1 MSKLIA
7 IIDYRAG
14 NIKSVENAL
23 KICGAKPIIATKPL
37 HLKKSAGI
45 ILPGVGAFK
54 DGMKN
59 LEKRK
64 LIKEIK
70 SQIFKGKPFLGICL
84 GFQLLFSYSEEH
96 GRVKGLDIL
105 KGGVKKFKVNPVRTG
120 ISNGVNLKIPHMGWN
135 TVKLKI
141 KNEKLK
147 MPMFDGISDNAFFY
161 FVHSYYAKPSEK
173 NVVAGMTNYG
183 INFCSAISKQNIWGV
198 QFHPEKS
205 GKNGL
210 KILRNFI
217 KKCL

>member
-7 IIDYRAG
+7 IVDYKAG

-23 KICGAKPIIATKPL
+23 KICGAKPIIATKPS

-54 DGMKN
+54 DGIMN
-59 LEKRK
+59 LEKSK

-70 SQIFKGKPFLGICL
+70 SQISKGKPFLGICL

-96 GRVKGLDIL
+96 GRIKGLGIL

-141 KNEKLK
+141 KNKKLE
-147 MPMFDGISDNAFFY
+147 MFDGISDNAFFY
-161 FVHSYYAKPSEK
+161 FVHSYYANPTDK
-173 NVVAGMTNYG
+173 NIIAGITDYG

-205 GKNGL
+205 SKNGL
-210 KILRNFI
+210 KMLRNFI